1 MIGRGKRRKISLRG
15 LIMKTFGGIANRHW
29 TDPRDGEHWT
39 LWLEIAG
46 DRPVLAFGSE
56 GDTYTVVV
64 GFDDELWDLS
74 NEDLQQ
80 LLDEAR
86 GPMKLAEELEA

>member
-1 MIGRGKRRKISLRG
+1 M
-15 LIMKTFGGIANRHW
+15 
-29 TDPRDGEHWT
+29 
-39 LWLEIAG
+39 
-46 DRPVLAFGSE
+46 
-56 GDTYTVVV
+56 V
-64 GFDDELWDLS
+64 GFDDGLWDLS